1 MQCHKCPHFGKFVG
15 QEWAKTPC
23 AECMLR
29 QSRAHVREFN
39 EVFAFKTE
47 MEDTESMKPYEGLTG
62 TGDEPMIPLSVLC
75 KAMAC
80 WISLTLPARE
90 VFKLRM
96 CGKTLGAIAEILRCS
111 KQTLNGYLGRALRD
125 NPVLA
130 ALIDRAENKMR
141 KAKNKR
147 KAVKDEKES

>member
-47 MEDTESMKPYEGLTG
+47 TEDTESMKPYEGLTG

-111 KQTLNGYLGRALRD
+111 KQTLNGYLARALRD

-130 ALIDRAENKMR
+130 ALIDRKENLRRRPKG
-141 KAKNKR
+141 KR
-147 KAVKDEKES
+147 G

>member
-1 MQCHKCPHFGKFVG
+1 MQCHKCPHFGRFVG
-15 QEWAKTPC
+15 VEWEKTPC
-23 AECMLR
+23 SSCMLR
-29 QSRAHVREFN
+29 QSRAHIREFN
-39 EVFAFKTE
+39 EVFAFKAE

-62 TGDEPMIPLSVLC
+62 TNDEPLIPLSILC

-111 KQTLNGYLGRALRD
+111 KQTLNGHLARALRD

-130 ALIDRAENKMR
+130 TLLDRKENL
-141 KAKNKR
+141 KR
-147 KAVKDEKES
+147 KPKRRREKEN